1 MSPAFQIAF
10 QQTVIDGVPT
20 IDFDKP
26 PVVVRLTSAALT
38 NRPALHMPSL
48 NQNQSGAVAPLSS
61 PQPTRKHRMDLA
73 TLAALLGLSA
83 SATEADVTRAI
94 KSADSKLDV
103 FGLKLSSTVEDAAA
117 AKKQLAEVDLD
128 AYVPA
133 KLHAAE
139 VQARKAAEESLSA
152 LKKSAHEA
160 EVEGWLQANLERGK
174 ILPTQ
179 LDTFRAM
186 ALGGEQQFAHAKQ
199 LVEAAPERLG
209 SAPVPKAAKEGEA
222 PNLAAIPDHIKAT
235 AKQCGQ
241 DPVELYAAYREN
253 MKKYRAA

>member
-1 MSPAFQIAF
+1 
-10 QQTVIDGVPT
+10 
-20 IDFDKP
+20 
-26 PVVVRLTSAALT
+26 
-38 NRPALHMPSL
+38 
-48 NQNQSGAVAPLSS
+48 
-61 PQPTRKHRMDLA
+61 MDLA

-83 SATEADVTRAI
+83 SATEAEITRALQG
-94 KSADSKLDV
+94 ANAKLDV

-160 EVEGWLQANLERGK
+160 EVEGWLSANLERGK

-209 SAPVPKAAKEGEA
+209 DPPAAAPA
-222 PNLAAIPDHIKAT
+222 PSKAT
-235 AKQCGQ
+235 ASSSAKASAAGVPEHVASIAHKFGR
-241 DPVELYAAYREN
+241 DPKEFYEQYRKDAAQYQ
-253 MKKYRAA
+253 MA